1 MKKETRRN
9 FGVAMGMLV
18 AFALWTAAIQFV
30 DVQAVGPRGSRVGFA
45 SVNSFFHSLTGV
57 NFTLYAITD
66 WLGLVP
72 IFVCFGFG
80 LLGLMQW
87 IKRKKIRKVDYS
99 IRVLG
104 LFYIAVMMAYLFF
117 EEYVVNYR
125 PVLING
131 YLEASYPSSTTLLV
145 LCVMPTAV
153 LQLRERMKNRTLRK
167 GISYIITA
175 FVAFMVI
182 GRLVSGVHWLTDIVG
197 GVLLSA
203 GLVMM
208 YYSISNL
215 KRKNNKRR

>member
-9 FGVAMGMLV
+9 FGIAIGILV
-18 AFALWTAAIQFV
+18 AFALWTAAIRFV

-72 IFVCFGFG
+72 VFVCFGFG

-87 IKRKKIRKVDYS
+87 IERKKICKVDYS
-99 IRVLG
+99 VRVLG

-153 LQLRERMKNRTLRK
+153 LQLRDRIKKRWLRK
-167 GISYIITA
+167 GISYVITA

-182 GRLVSGVHWLTDIVG
+182 GRLISGVHWLTDIVG

-203 GLVMM
+203 GLVMI

-215 KRKNNKRR
+215 KRKN